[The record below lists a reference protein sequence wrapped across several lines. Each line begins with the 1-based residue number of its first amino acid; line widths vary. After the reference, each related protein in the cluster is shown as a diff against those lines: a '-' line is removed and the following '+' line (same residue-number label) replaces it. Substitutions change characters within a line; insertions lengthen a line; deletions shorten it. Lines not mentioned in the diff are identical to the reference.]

1 MFDVVIRGGQVIDGS
16 GSDAFEADV
25 ALQGARIAE
34 VGRVSGRGARE
45 IDARGRLVVPG
56 FVDPHTHFDAQ
67 MTWDPL
73 LDPSSHHGVTTV
85 VTGNCGVGFA
95 PARPDRHE
103 WLIGVMAGVE
113 DIPAP
118 ALAEG
123 LPWGWEHFHEFMD
136 VIDAQPRA
144 MDVATLAT
152 HGPIRA
158 YVMGERCEGRSEPTA
173 EEIHA
178 MAQLAGDALACG
190 ALGFSTSRTSL
201 HLSLE
206 GIPVPSTYASWQ
218 ELRAFAE
225 VLQAAGGAI
234 FQLALPNSFEEP
246 LRIEEDLA
254 TMLDLSAE
262 LSLPFTFNFALNH
275 ADTAQWGR
283 MCEMLE
289 AGAARG
295 ARVHPMVLG
304 RPHSVLV
311 GLQGLHPFLRA
322 PSYRAL
328 AALPLGERVA
338 EMSRPEVRARILGE
352 ELLPPDPADPYADV
366 YDFALEH
373 LYRLGDRPDYEP
385 SAGQSVAALARERGG
400 TPREV
405 LYDLLLEEEGRSFL
419 LYVVMNFPDQSLE
432 AVREMICHPQ
442 SVLGLS
448 DAGAHCGSVCDGS
461 APTSLLT
468 HWCRDRKAGD
478 GLPLPWMVRALS
490 SEPATLFGL
499 RDRGLLRP
507 GMKADVNVID
517 FETLGCELPE
527 MRYDLPTGARRLGQR
542 ARGYAYTFLSGEL
555 IREGG
560 EDTGARPGR
569 LVRRKVD

>member
-16 GSDAFEADV
+16 GSEAFDADV
-25 ALQGARIAE
+25 ALQGDRIAE
-34 VGRVSGRGARE
+34 VGRVSGRGKRE
-45 IDARGRLVVPG
+45 IGAAGRLVVPG

-67 MTWDPL
+67 LTWDPL

-95 PARPDRHE
+95 PARPDRHD

-113 DIPAP
+113 DIPAA

-144 MDVATLAT
+144 MDVAALAT

-158 YVMGERCEGRSEPTA
+158 YVMGDRCEGREEPTP
-173 EEIHA
+173 EELAA
-178 MAQLAGDALACG
+178 MAELTQAALASG

-206 GIPVPSTYASWQ
+206 GIPVPGTYASWA

-225 VLQAAGGAI
+225 VLQGAGGGI

-262 LSLPFTFNFALNH
+262 LSLPFTFNFAINH

-283 MCEMLE
+283 MCAMLE

-304 RPHSVLV
+304 RPHAVLV
-311 GLQGLHPFLRA
+311 GFQGLHPFLRA

-328 AALPLGERVA
+328 ADLPLGERVVELA
-338 EMSRPEVRARILGE
+338 RPEIRARILGE

-385 SAGQSVAALARERGG
+385 SAAQSVAAVARQRGG
-400 TPREV
+400 APREV
-405 LYDLLLEEEGRSFL
+405 LYDLLLEEGGRAFL
-419 LYVVMNFPDQSLE
+419 LYVVMNFPNQSLE
-432 AVREMICHPQ
+432 AVRDMIRHPQ

-468 HWCRDRKAGD
+468 HWCRDRKAGE

-490 SEPATLFGL
+490 SEPAALFGL
-499 RDRGLLRP
+499 RDRGLLQP

-517 FETLGCELPE
+517 FETLACELPE

-555 IREGG
+555 IREAG
-560 EDTGARPGR
+560 EDTGARPGQ